1 MSKRCYYDRETGKQS
16 MRRYELTFITRGEL
30 AQNQINEQAE
40 TVLKNLEKSG
50 GKLIDRYDW
59 GLLNLAYPIKRH
71 KKGFYTTLLFDGA
84 QNTVRE
90 VESKLRL
97 SDAILRFLS
106 VCVPSTQDS
115 IRLKEKNNASSQE

>member
-1 MSKRCYYDRETGKQS
+1 